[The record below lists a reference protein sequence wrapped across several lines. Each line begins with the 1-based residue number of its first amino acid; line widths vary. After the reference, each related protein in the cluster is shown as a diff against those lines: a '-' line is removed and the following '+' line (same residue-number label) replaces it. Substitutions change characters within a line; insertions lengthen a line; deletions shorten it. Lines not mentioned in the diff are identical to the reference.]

1 MYDELYDQQSNPP
14 RKISARTWMDRMR
27 RDREYA
33 DDILIRLTAN
43 WLKRKILILPWN
55 ENEGPLD
62 PFQFISIEPVDGE
75 GRDVDAEGMYYLL
88 YYPDSWLANGSHYQS
103 IMPID
108 QSDSDE
114 PPIKRYSPDP
124 AEWPTL
130 SDSMR
135 KENRSNRYSLCLYI
149 LLITKAENILF
160 L

>member
-33 DDILIRLTAN
+33 DEILIHLTAN

-62 PFQFISIEPVDGE
+62 PFQFCSIKPVDGE

-88 YYPDSWLANGSHYQS
+88 YYPDSWFAAGSHYQS
-103 IMPID
+103 IMPIGQFD
-108 QSDSDE
+108 IPNQ
-114 PPIKRYSPDP
+114 PR
-124 AEWPTL
+124 
-130 SDSMR
+130 
-135 KENRSNRYSLCLYI
+135 
-149 LLITKAENILF
+149 
-160 L
+160 